1 VTVHEDLIDIHPGR
15 QRAALAAV
23 ALATVPAFLLR
34 FAGLETSHA
43 VEALLFGLAIVG
55 AAFAISWAAET
66 AQLDI
71 SAGLAIAILALI
83 AVLPEYAVDFVFTS
97 QGGNSFQQDPT
108 CPPLPG
114 GGQESPC
121 DLALA
126 NMTGANRLLIGL
138 GWSMVVFIAWY
149 RLRRT
154 GALPRGQRWEG
165 IELTRDHSIELGFLW
180 VATLYSLTL
189 PLKNSITLID
199 TIVLVTLFA
208 GYTWRVSRAPAEEPH
223 LVGPARYL
231 GSFPVVRRRA
241 SVIALFAASGVVIWL
256 FAHRFAEALVSTGE
270 QLHISEFLLVQWLA
284 PLASESPEL
293 LVAGLFAWRLNT
305 NAGLGT
311 LVSSKVNQWTLLV
324 GTLPIVF
331 AISSASLHGLPISDV
346 QREELFLTAAQ
357 SFFAVAIL
365 SNLSLTLREAGY
377 LFGLFWAQFIVGALV
392 PESMHA
398 AERIG
403 VGILYLVLG
412 VAVIVRDRRRVPLL
426 MRDAFRAPYAEL
438 SGKRLQDALR
448 EAEEDHPS
456 PPHEDEDPSPPHV
469 D

>member
-1 VTVHEDLIDIHPGR
+1 VREDLIDVHPGR
-15 QRAALAAV
+15 QRTALAAAALAT
-23 ALATVPAFLLR
+23 LPAFLLR
-34 FAGLETSHA
+34 FGGIETSHA
-43 VEALLFGLAIVG
+43 IEALLFGLAIVG

-83 AVLPEYAVDFVFTS
+83 AVLPEYAVDFVFTA
-97 QGGNSFQQDPT
+97 QGGNSFQLDPS
-108 CPPLPG
+108 CPSPLGPDR
-114 GGQESPC
+114 ESPC

-138 GWSMVVFIAWY
+138 GWSMVVFIGWY

-154 GALPRGQRWEG
+154 RQMPPGRWEG
-165 IELTRDHSIELGFLW
+165 IQLTRDHSIELGFLW

-189 PLKNSITLID
+189 PLKSSITLVDSLI
-199 TIVLVTLFA
+199 LVGLFA

-231 GSFPVVRRRA
+231 GTFPVVARRA
-241 SVIALFAASGVVIWL
+241 SVIVLFLASGVVILL
-256 FAHRFAEALVSTGE
+256 FAEPFAHSLQEAGE
-270 QLHISEFLLVQWLA
+270 QLGISEFLLVQWLA

-331 AISSASLHGLPISDV
+331 AISSASTHGLPISDV

-365 SNLSLTLREAGY
+365 SNLTLSLREAGY

-392 PESMHA
+392 PESLHA

-412 VAVIVRDRRRVPLL
+412 VSIIIRDRRRVPLL
-426 MRDAFRAPYAEL
+426 VRDAFVATYEEL
-438 SGKRLQDALR
+438 GEERVQDALGH
-448 EAEEDHPS
+448 AEEEHPS
-456 PPHEDEDPSPPHV
+456 PPRDE
-469 D
+469 